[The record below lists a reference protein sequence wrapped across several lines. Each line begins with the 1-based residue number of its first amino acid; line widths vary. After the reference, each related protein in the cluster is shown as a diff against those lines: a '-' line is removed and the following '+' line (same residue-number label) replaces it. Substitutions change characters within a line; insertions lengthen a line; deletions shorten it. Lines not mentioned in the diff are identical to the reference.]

1 MAHGM
6 PREKQKTA
14 QRDERWEGKPSQS
27 LHPGPQ
33 LLPPCLLLLRGQPTV
48 LEDVGGLRSLSS
60 LIKIQMSAQ
69 FIFQGEEGEKPMG
82 FRKEANI
89 YKSAFE

>member
-1 MAHGM
+1 M
-6 PREKQKTA
+6 
-14 QRDERWEGKPSQS
+14 
-27 LHPGPQ
+27 
-33 LLPPCLLLLRGQPTV
+33 

-89 YKSAFE
+89 YKSAFEQGITEKYGTYSMGWSKLH